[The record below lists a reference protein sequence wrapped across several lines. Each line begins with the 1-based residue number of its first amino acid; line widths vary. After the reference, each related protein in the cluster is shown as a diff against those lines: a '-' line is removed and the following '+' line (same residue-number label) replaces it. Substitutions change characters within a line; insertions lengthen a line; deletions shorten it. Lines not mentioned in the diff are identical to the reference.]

1 MSWGEPK
8 RTGRPAQRQPERREN
23 RLPLPRGEGTSGQ
36 KISVVVLVLVLVLDY
51 GASDYEDDDE
61 DEDDFRSAE
70 FIRNHSIGMKCSPST
85 AGLSMNRSLKSGSK
99 LHALQTLRAGMWLV
113 HFAKRLECVR
123 LAGVLGVQSAKSSFG
138 EFSPQGE
145 GESLSALGNS
155 LLKDLAQLGN
165 WLFPVLGERVSSLLK
180 NVWFAAWGH
189 AAYKISSEISMPCRP
204 GALTGRLFQRA
215 LKARASISS
224 NLICGVVPMKQC
236 HTRRRENS

>member
-1 MSWGEPK
+1 MNRAVVGQAS
-8 RTGRPAQRQPERREN
+8 
-23 RLPLPRGEGTSGQ
+23 RLPLGRLAPGFVAGETPA
-36 KISVVVLVLVLVLDY
+36 K
-51 GASDYEDDDE
+51 
-61 DEDDFRSAE
+61 
-70 FIRNHSIGMKCSPST
+70 T
-85 AGLSMNRSLKSGSK
+85 AGTAAPRLPRPCSWSHCAQIMAWGLAMNHSLKSGSK

-138 EFSPQGE
+138 EFSPQGV